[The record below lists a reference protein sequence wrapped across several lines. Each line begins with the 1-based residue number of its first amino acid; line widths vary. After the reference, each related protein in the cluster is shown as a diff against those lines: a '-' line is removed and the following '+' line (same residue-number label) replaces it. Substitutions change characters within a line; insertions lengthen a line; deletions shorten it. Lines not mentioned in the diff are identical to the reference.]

1 MKQLFIDIETTSL
14 EIYKARICQIGLIYG
29 DINKTILINPG
40 ISIPPETS
48 KIHGIYDHIVKDA
61 PTFQSVSNTLLNI
74 INNSSSIIGYNI
86 RKYDWPILYME
97 FLRCGIELPHI
108 PLIDVYELVDSY
120 EPNKKLNS
128 VYLRYFGENIKG
140 AHDAGND
147 ILATKK
153 IYEYI
158 LKKLS

>member
-14 EIYKARICQIGLIYG
+14 ETYKARICQIGLIYE

-48 KIHGIYDHIVKDA
+48 KIHGIYNHMVQNA
-61 PTFQSVSNTLLNI
+61 QTFQDISKSLFNI
-74 INNSSSIIGYNI
+74 INKCDSIVGYNI
-86 RKYDWPILYME
+86 RKYDWPILYIE
-97 FLRCGIELPHI
+97 FLRCGIELPNKT
-108 PLIDVYELVDSY
+108 LIDVYELVDSY

-128 VYLRYFGENIKG
+128 VYLRYFGENIQN
-140 AHDAGND
+140 AHDAGSD